1 MYRKEVNERS
11 PLRVLE
17 NSIHGGLGPGN
28 LGVVM
33 SRAGAGGTAFLTQV
47 GLDEL
52 MRERGVLH
60 VALGDSLDHTLS
72 WYEAL
77 YTELARV
84 TELEE
89 RAATLMGISNGRIIQ
104 SFADHH
110 LTAERLERI
119 IDLYAEHA
127 DFAPKALLIDDWSW
141 SGSTVSLAA
150 NLGAFKSIA
159 RRLGA
164 ELWMTART
172 HRASTGA
179 HPTGIVPP
187 CEALAELIDV
197 ALFLEPEGD
206 HVNVRLLKDHGDANP
221 PDTTHLR
228 LDCDT
233 LMLAREDE
241 ERSNMTPSPR
251 GFTLLSG
258 GAKGAENE
266 FGKQAERHGLKE
278 MTFSFEGRESLRR
291 RGLVELTVTE
301 LHEGDV
307 SEAYLDAQ
315 LHRSLPRT
323 PTFRKILAT
332 IWHQVATAGEVFVI
346 GSILED
352 GSVKGGTGWAAE
364 LAHHMHKPVYVFDQE
379 KKKWHNR
386 TASGWTEIEP
396 PTITRVRFA
405 GTGTR
410 MLSDAGRSAISDLY
424 TRSFGAPEVR

>member
-17 NSIHGGLGPGN
+17 NSIHGGLGAGN

-47 GLDEL
+47 GLDDL
-52 MRERGVLH
+52 MRDRGVLH

-72 WYEAL
+72 WYDAL
-77 YTELARV
+77 YAEIARL
-84 TELEE
+84 TGLED
-89 RAATLMGISNGRIIQ
+89 RGSTSAGIGKGRIIQ
-104 SFADHH
+104 SFADHD
-110 LTAERLERI
+110 LTAERLERV

-141 SGSTVSLAA
+141 QGSTVSLAA

-172 HRASTGA
+172 HRQATGT
-179 HPTGIVPP
+179 HPTSIVPP

-197 ALFLEPEGD
+197 ALFLEPEGG
-206 HVNVRLLKDHGDANP
+206 HVNVRLMKDHGDANP

-241 ERSNMTPSPR
+241 EPTTMTPSPR
-251 GFTLLSG
+251 GYTLLSG
-258 GAKGAENE
+258 GARGAENE
-266 FGKQAERHGLKE
+266 FGKCAERYGLKE
-278 MTFSFEGRESLRR
+278 MTFSFVGRESLRR
-291 RGLVELTVTE
+291 RGLIELTDTE

-323 PTFRKILAT
+323 PMFRKILAT

-364 LAHHMHKPVYVFDQE
+364 LAHHMHKSVYVFDQE
-379 KKKWHNR
+379 KKRWHSRGDN
-386 TASGWTEIEP
+386 GWVEIDE
-396 PTITRVRFA
+396 PTISRVRFA

-410 MLSDAGRSAISDLY
+410 KLSDEGRRAIHSLF
-424 TRSFGAPEVR
+424 TRSFGEPEVR